1 MTYNNFSSSHY
12 NRDVSDNTL
21 KFSGQKPTEKNEN
34 EKYERYNG
42 QLKSWDVLV
51 SSKVQK
57 IAKKRAMKLI
67 LTIMQHKYN
76 EITYIESTSSYKLYK
91 DKKLFLALNYNIN
104 SLKYCISNFFRK
116 FYYLNYAGTG
126 FKENSYPLLF
136 NIAWYLNYRY
146 KIFMGLKDF
155 YNKYF
160 T

>member
-1 MTYNNFSSSHY
+1 MAIFSILSKQGPSEFPWPGKS
-12 NRDVSDNTL
+12 SDNTL

-91 DKKLFLALNYNIN
+91 DKAPA
-104 SLKYCISNFFRK
+104 SL
-116 FYYLNYAGTG
+116 
-126 FKENSYPLLF
+126 
-136 NIAWYLNYRY
+136 
-146 KIFMGLKDF
+146 
-155 YNKYF
+155 
-160 T
+160 